1 MPTNHD
7 LPDMETLRFK
17 QTWMQGLKQVFNI
30 DLEWC
35 QPCGKQVEVSDSIKP
50 LR

>member
-1 MPTNHD
+1 
-7 LPDMETLRFK
+7 METLRFK
-17 QTWMQGLKQVFNI
+17 QIWMQALKRVFNI

-35 QPCGKQVEVSDSIKP
+35 QHCGKQGEVSDSIKP